1 VPAAN
6 IDSRDYLQNQS
17 LGRQHR
23 ELYVKLLISRPGKN
37 TKRFE
42 DAFLRTLKVVCS
54 WLQPPSVADDT
65 DYSDE
70 GYQRREQEK
79 EAYEML
85 LSQIFLSSL
94 LLEVVHD
101 FLSNNNVRD
110 WISHSDTYLGI
121 LEMMS
126 KVLDSGL
133 GELLK
138 EAPVQSPASSAASSS
153 SSSAIYNPF
162 APTSVPSTQPVS
174 LCDLVKQ
181 LEVHRG
187 PLMAVAS
194 RVQFTATVGKIN
206 KLSEAISYLV
216 LQQVVA
222 F

>member
-1 VPAAN
+1 MPAAN
-6 IDSRDYLQNQS
+6 IDTRDYLQNHS

-23 ELYVKLLISRPGKN
+23 ELYVKLLISRPDKN

-54 WLQPPSVADDT
+54 WLQPPSADDDA

-85 LSQIFLSSL
+85 LSHIFLSSL
-94 LLEVVHD
+94 LLEVVHG

-126 KVLDSGL
+126 KILDSGL
-133 GELLK
+133 GDLLK
-138 EAPVQSPASSAASSS
+138 EAPVQSPESSAASSS
-153 SSSAIYNPF
+153 ASSAIYNPF
-162 APTSVPSTQPVS
+162 APASVPSTRPAS

-194 RVQFTATVGKIN
+194 KVQFTTTVGKIS